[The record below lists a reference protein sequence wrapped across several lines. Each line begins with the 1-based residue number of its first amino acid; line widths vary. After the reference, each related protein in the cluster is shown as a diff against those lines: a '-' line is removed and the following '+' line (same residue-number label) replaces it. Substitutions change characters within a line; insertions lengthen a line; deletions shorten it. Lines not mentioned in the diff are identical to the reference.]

1 MNAPRGILVDLAL
14 ALLLCLGA
22 LAVRWPM
29 VHTIPRYTDETG
41 EVATALAIAFEGARP
56 LVHNDAYR
64 GPFWAYLL
72 GGVFALTG
80 PAPGVPRLFT
90 LALGVLTVG
99 ATYALAR
106 ALAGRAAGLVAGL
119 LMATA
124 FGPVVLG
131 SHVAWSNHSTPLWTT
146 LAALTLWLGAGSA
159 VNTNPD
165 APSPSRWGRGL
176 GGGGRPARQT
186 QAVDPSDPTPAIPPR
201 RADAWLILSGLLWGL
216 ALQTHPSV
224 IALLPGALLWFVA
237 ASDRRRR
244 LRTPGPWIA
253 ASVFVLVLSP
263 MIVYNVQ
270 NSLASVAEATKPS
283 QPIVRELGPA
293 VWLTN
298 GVALAGQLGRAAGAG
313 PLLEPGDPVPNA
325 VTAASDALRP
335 VTTWAYVLALFG
347 ALAWTGWR
355 GPQLPAFLAGSTVLI
370 LPLINRSYTNFYD
383 SRYLAMLLP
392 QAYAAV
398 GAIAGPWLA
407 AADRRAAP
415 RFAVAAI
422 LAALILY
429 PLVALWG
436 FYAREY
442 AAGRTNHAMIAAA
455 DLVAAADTGGGRTVL
470 VDKAMRPLKLGGGGD
485 PTRAFD
491 ELLTLRQVDHQL
503 ADIDKI
509 RWFVQNDT
517 AASIWIVAA
526 DATAAQL
533 VAEGRE
539 RGMAPAVQAYL
550 RDLAPPCAF
559 VTRAE
564 AQGWTLLELR
574 REGCP

>member
-14 ALLLCLGA
+14 VLLLCLGA

-41 EVATALAIAFEGARP
+41 EVATALAIAFDGARP

-64 GPFWAYLL
+64 GPFWAYML
-72 GGVFALTG
+72 GGVLALTG

-99 ATYALAR
+99 ATYFFAR

-146 LAALTLWLGAGSA
+146 LAALALWLGAGSSA
-159 VNTNPD
+159 
-165 APSPSRWGRGL
+165 G
-176 GGGGRPARQT
+176 
-186 QAVDPSDPTPAIPPR
+186 R

-237 ASDRRRR
+237 APYRRQR

-253 ASVFVLVLSP
+253 AAVFVLALAP

-270 NSLASVAEATKPS
+270 NGLASVAEATKPS
-283 QPIVRELGPA
+283 QPIVREIGPV

-313 PLLEPGDPVPNA
+313 PSPEPSDARPIA
-325 VTAASDALRP
+325 VTAATDALRP
-335 VTTWAYVLALFG
+335 VATWAYAFALLG

-355 GPQLPAFLAGSTVLI
+355 GPRLPACLAGSAVLI
-370 LPLINRSYTNFYD
+370 LPLINDSYTNFYD

-392 QAYAAV
+392 LAYAAV

-407 AADRRAAP
+407 AADRRPAA
-415 RFAVAAI
+415 RIGGAAV
-422 LAALILY
+422 LGALVLY
-429 PLVALWG
+429 PLVALAG
-436 FYAREY
+436 FYIHEIY
-442 AAGRTNHAMIAAA
+442 AGRTNYRLIAAA
-455 DLVAAADTGGGRTVL
+455 DLIAAEDAGGGRTVL
-470 VDKAMRPLKLGGGGD
+470 VDKGMRPLKLGGGGD

-491 ELLTLRQVDHQL
+491 ELLTLRRVDHQL

-509 RWFVQNDT
+509 RWFMLNDT

-526 DATAAQL
+526 GATAGQL
-533 VAEGRE
+533 VAEGQE
-539 RGMAPAVQAYL
+539 RGMDPAVLADP
-550 RDLAPPCAF
+550 RDPRDPAPHCAF
-559 VTRAE
+559 VMRAE
-564 AQGWTLLELR
+564 GEGWTLLELR